1 MSEKDLCISI
11 HNALNRKRC
20 NTWYIVKII
29 DGDKVAI
36 FEAIVPT
43 KGNIKVR
50 KPFKK
55 SFENK
60 YFYNLYRITNKLTLH
75 DMGIVESERP
85 KESEL
90 IVHERV

>member
-1 MSEKDLCISI
+1 MSEKDLCLSI
-11 HNALNRKRC
+11 HHALDRKKC
-20 NTWYIVKII
+20 NTWYTVKII
-29 DGDKVAI
+29 DGEKVAT
-36 FEAIVPT
+36 FEAITPT
-43 KGNIKVR
+43 KGNVKIR

-85 KESEL
+85 EESEL
-90 IVHERV
+90 ILYECV